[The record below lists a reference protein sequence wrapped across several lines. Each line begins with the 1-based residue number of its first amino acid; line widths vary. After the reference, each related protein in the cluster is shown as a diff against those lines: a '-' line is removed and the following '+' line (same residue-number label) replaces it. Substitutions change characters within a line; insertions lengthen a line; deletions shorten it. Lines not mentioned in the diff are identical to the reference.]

1 MPGRAGKYQRPGRQL
16 DQRQVNS
23 GTVRDASYHPQ
34 ITITFGHEK
43 RDKVAVDFDGA
54 LAALGFRTLDLQ
66 SVFYG
71 FFYRSLD
78 PQRLSGRVKIFP
90 TQRQN
95 FTAPGAS
102 ECRYGDD
109 REQHRFFE
117 AVNERP

>member
-16 DQRQVNS
+16 DKRQVNS

-54 LAALGFRTLDLQ
+54 VAALGFRTLDLQ

-78 PQRLSGRVKIFP
+78 PQRLSGRISPRRAPV
-90 TQRQN
+90 N
-95 FTAPGAS
+95 AATATIGNSTDSLKP
-102 ECRYGDD
+102 
-109 REQHRFFE
+109 
-117 AVNERP
+117 